1 MREPALDFLDRFGV
15 EAHRL
20 GWTAPELFAVHP
32 EHGTLRLDY
41 CGALMV
47 SGARAV
53 GVDAEGVRFERGSA
67 RRNQPGQAFGVPVWE
82 YAMGGAGR

>member
-1 MREPALDFLDRFGV
+1 MRRSALDFLDGFGV
-15 EAHRL
+15 EASRL

-41 CGALMV
+41 YGALMV
-47 SGARAV
+47 SGAKAL
-53 GVDAEGVRFERGSA
+53 GVDADGVLFERGSA

-82 YAMGGAGR
+82 YAKG